1 MQQIGRDIYVET
13 GYRKGNVGFVV
24 TGEGVILINTPMVP
38 LEARQWREKI
48 AGVTDQEVI
57 YTINTDY
64 HPECIVGNHVF
75 GAPVIAHELAWK
87 KMKGYGDSFRQQ
99 LVDAFKS
106 EPKVAAELKRLSIVT
121 PQITLTD
128 RMDLH
133 KGNKVLKLTHVGG
146 HTPAS
151 IIVHIPGDGVL
162 FAGDVVVNGVHPFMR
177 EANSKEWLDALTYI
191 RRPWVRAEIIVPG
204 EGEICDKEATRK
216 LSKYIRR
223 LRARV
228 RGLYST
234 GHSRGE
240 AVASVADMIVFF
252 PVAHEEEGGA
262 RQRLKA
268 NAERVYE
275 EMKAIG
281 EG

>member
-48 AGVTDQEVI
+48 ARVTDQEVI

-133 KGNKVLKLTHVGG
+133 KGNKVLKLIHVGG

-240 AVASVADMIVFF
+240 AVASVADMIDFF